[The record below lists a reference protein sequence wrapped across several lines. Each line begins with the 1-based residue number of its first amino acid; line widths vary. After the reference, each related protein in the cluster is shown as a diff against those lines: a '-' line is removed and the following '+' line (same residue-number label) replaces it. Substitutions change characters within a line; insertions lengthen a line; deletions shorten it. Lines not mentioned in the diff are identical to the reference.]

1 MIELTTE
8 QHEIQEWAREFAARY
23 VAPRALELD
32 KNPESPVRDELI
44 REAAQAG
51 LMGNNL
57 PEFLGGQGHD
67 PLTGALVTEEL
78 AAACSGITV
87 LLGATMLGIA
97 PILASGDLEAIN
109 RFVKPLADSW
119 ESDQP
124 RMAAISPEWL
134 RSLRRSRAWARI
146 SFRDIPR
153 DEPARASN
161 ERQTVT

>member
-51 LMGNNL
+51 LLGNNL
-57 PEFLGGQGHD
+57 PEFLGGLGHD

-78 AAACSGITV
+78 AAACSGCSV
-87 LLGATMLGIA
+87 LLGATMLGLA
-97 PILASGDLEAIN
+97 PILASDAAVANASDAIQVMGGNGYMREYGVEKLLRDAKLTQIYEGTNQIN
-109 RFVKPLADSW
+109 RFEIMEAVM
-119 ESDQP
+119 EEVG
-124 RMAAISPEWL
+124 AAG
-134 RSLRRSRAWARI
+134 
-146 SFRDIPR
+146 
-153 DEPARASN
+153 
-161 ERQTVT
+161 

>member
-51 LMGNNL
+51 LLGNNL
-57 PEFLGGQGHD
+57 PEFLGGLGHD

-78 AAACSGITV
+78 AAACSS
-87 LLGATMLGIA
+87 ARRCS
-97 PILASGDLEAIN
+97 ASP
-109 RFVKPLADSW
+109 RS
-119 ESDQP
+119 SP
-124 RMAAISPEWL
+124 RMRPWPTPAT
-134 RSLRRSRAWARI
+134 RSR
-146 SFRDIPR
+146 
-153 DEPARASN
+153 
-161 ERQTVT
+161 